1 MLHPVFEGMILG
13 ITVSISLGPAL
24 VALLQ
29 TSIKQG
35 IKTGIILALGIFTSD
50 FLVVLASYFG
60 ASQIVTNP
68 TTHLIFGLIGGLVMI
83 IFGIVSIIRK
93 VNLKEQVGV
102 ITEIKLKRPGVFRYY
117 LKGFIL
123 NIANPGVW
131 AFWITA
137 VIAISSSY
145 RGQKLSIALFFAGTL
160 GTILTTDILK
170 CILANRIKVANNP
183 RVKLWINRIV
193 GSIFVLFGIIVIIN
207 STGLWGLFL
216 SFLE

>member
-1 MLHPVFEGMILG
+1 MIHPVFEGMILG

-29 TSIKQG
+29 TSIKHG

-50 FLVVLASYFG
+50 FFVVVGAYFG

-68 TTHLIFGLIGGLVMI
+68 TTHIIFGLIGGVVLI
-83 IFGIVSIIRK
+83 IFGIISIIRK

-102 ITEIKLKRPGVFRYY
+102 ITEIKVKRPGVFRYY
-117 LKGFIL
+117 FKGFIL

-131 AFWITA
+131 AFWITSVLA
-137 VIAISSSY
+137 IASSY
-145 RGQKLSIALFFAGTL
+145 RGQKLAITLFFAGTL

-170 CILANRIKVANNP
+170 CILANKIKVANNP
-183 RVKLWINRIV
+183 HVKLWINRIV
-193 GSIFVLFGIIVIIN
+193 GSIFVLFGIFVIIN
-207 STGLWGLFL
+207 VLWKIPLNF
-216 SFLE
+216 